1 MHFLNTLLMILLVAL
16 ALLAL
21 FTFLV
26 ARRVDA
32 AFPAPGQWI
41 EVEGERLHYR
51 ALGQGPAIV
60 LVHGL
65 AGESRN
71 FDYLPLQELAREFRL
86 VLVDRPGSGHS
97 PRVDEGKAGIAAQ
110 GRILAAFIRA
120 LRFEQPP
127 LLVGHSLGGAISL
140 AVALQDPDC
149 IAGLGLIA
157 PATHFTPYVP
167 GPFRAMAI
175 RTPWIRRLFAHTLA
189 APLAILNTRAVLAAL
204 FGPDEAP
211 RDFGARGGGFRSL
224 LPPSFVGASTD
235 MAAVEQDLPAQQRRY
250 GELRLPVSILYG
262 EGDRILDW
270 REQGEALRAKV
281 PQAQLH
287 VIPGG
292 HMLPVTQA
300 SATAAWLR
308 ETARAT
314 LGNLC
319 NSSGQ

>member
-120 LRFEQPP
+120 LQFQHPP

-157 PATHFTPYVP
+157 PATHFTPHVP

-175 RTPWIRRLFAHTLA
+175 RVPWIRRLFAHTLA

-211 RDFGARGGGFRSL
+211 KSRGGFRSL

-281 PQAQLH
+281 PQARLR

-314 LGNLC
+314 LGDLC

>member
-1 MHFLNTLLMILLVAL
+1 MHFLVTLLMILLVAL

-32 AFPAPGQWI
+32 AFPAPGRWLA
-41 EVEGERLHYR
+41 VEGERLHYR
-51 ALGQGPAIV
+51 ELGQGPAIV

-71 FDYLPLQELAREFRL
+71 FDYLPLQELAKEWRL

-120 LRFEQPP
+120 MRFERPP
-127 LLVGHSLGGAISL
+127 LLVGHSLGGAIAL
-140 AVALQDPDC
+140 AVALQDPEC
-149 IAGLGLIA
+149 IAGLGLLA
-157 PATHFTPYVP
+157 PATHFTPHVP

-204 FGPDEAP
+204 FGPDAAP
-211 RDFGARGGGFRSL
+211 RDFGARGGGYRSL
-224 LPPSFVGASTD
+224 LPRSFVGASTD

-262 EGDRILDW
+262 EGDRVLDW

-281 PQAQLH
+281 PQAQLR

-300 SATAAWLR
+300 PATAAWLR
-308 ETARAT
+308 EAARAT